1 MAIYSVGGDRKVLNT
16 DHVTAGQN
24 LCGKTL
30 VCWTGSAPAAAAGS
44 IMGVVSKDTP
54 SGEVATVKNGIGSIL
69 EVIATGT
76 VTAGQLVEAYVY
88 TIYADINGVST
99 AVTTAAGVMNLASG
113 FPVGQA
119 MTSSDAGGTVLVN
132 WGVFQKGAIA

>member
-1 MAIYSVGGDRKVLNT
+1 MAIYSVGGDKLVLNV
-16 DHVTAGQN
+16 DKVTAGQN

-44 IMGVVSKDTP
+44 IMGVVAKDTV
-54 SGEVATVKNGIGSIL
+54 SGQEATVKNGIGSIL

-88 TIYADINGVST
+88 TIYANINGTST

-113 FPVGQA
+113 FPVGLA